1 MTGRELRSTI
11 KLADNEG
18 IDQAT
23 LDRIRRDVW
32 DSMRGGL
39 DEVVLRGE
47 LRRPYTP
54 EELLER
60 KCEDA
65 IRQRGLPRSLRRVPL
80 DHDRR

>member
-1 MTGRELRSTI
+1 MTGRELRSTV
-11 KLADNEG
+11 KLADDEG

-39 DEVVLRGE
+39 DEMVLRGE

-54 EELLER
+54 EELLGR

-65 IRQRGLPRSLRRVPL
+65 IRQCGLPRSLRRLPPF
-80 DHDRR
+80 